1 MQQKEGEKVIDFTN
15 GFQEL
20 ARKAYSSFDDK
31 DKVILM
37 QAQYQNS
44 LLPHIR
50 RQILVKN
57 LGLDFIKTYKCALM
71 IDSHPELYPPLAR
84 VRYDN
89 RYTNAF
95 RKNFNYINNYEA
107 YGYDKYENRHFDQV
121 RRPYLRTM

>member
-1 MQQKEGEKVIDFTN
+1 
-15 GFQEL
+15 
-20 ARKAYSSFDDK
+20 
-31 DKVILM
+31 M

-89 RYTNAF
+89 RYTNTF
-95 RKNFNYINNYEA
+95 RKMSIILITLKLMDMISMKT
-107 YGYDKYENRHFDQV
+107 GILIK
-121 RRPYLRTM
+121 